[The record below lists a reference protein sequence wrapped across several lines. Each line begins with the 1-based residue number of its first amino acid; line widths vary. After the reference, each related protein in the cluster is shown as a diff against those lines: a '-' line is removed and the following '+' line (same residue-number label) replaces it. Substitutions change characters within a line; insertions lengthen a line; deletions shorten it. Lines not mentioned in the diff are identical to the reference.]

1 MTSVPRV
8 ALFCET
14 FHEINGVALTARQL
28 VAYASRHDF
37 PMLAIHGGLQP
48 GEQEERSVRRVEVK
62 RGWLSV
68 PIEKDLTYDIFFWRY
83 LSRIRNEVLR
93 FKPDVIHITSPGELG
108 QLGAYLCRRLRI
120 PLVASWHTNFHQFGA
135 RRLQQVIALLPKAV
149 VDPTVAWSQD
159 CGLQFLLWFYA
170 KAKVTLAPTQSQVE
184 WLEKELNT
192 PSFLMPR
199 GVDGELFNPNRRTV
213 NDGVLRLGFVGRITP
228 EKGVRLLVEIEK
240 ELKKRGI
247 GEFRIVIVGHG
258 SEVDWL
264 RQNMTHAEFPGVLR
278 GEDLARAYANMDL
291 FAFPSRTDTFGNV
304 IQEAA
309 ASGVPSV
316 VTNEGGPKDLVIPGV
331 TGYVASSNEEFVEK
345 TAELIQD
352 SGLRKKMGVA
362 AREKVAGVSW
372 DYAFDMTYAA
382 YRYCL
387 PGGAEE
393 RSREGKAE
401 MRSARA
407 QSQR

>member
-28 VAYASRHDF
+28 VAYAGRHDF

-48 GEQEERSVRRVEVK
+48 GEHEEGSVRRVEVK
-62 RGWLSV
+62 RGLLSF
-68 PIEKDLTYDIFFWRY
+68 PIEKDLTYDLFFWRY
-83 LSRIRNEVLR
+83 LPRIRSEVLQ

-108 QLGAYLCRRLRI
+108 QLGAYLCRRLKI

-135 RRLQQVIALLPKAV
+135 RRLHNMIHRLPNAV
-149 VDPTVAWSQD
+149 VNPMVTWSQD
-159 CGLQFLLWFYA
+159 CGLGFLLWFYA

-184 WLEKELNT
+184 WLQKELKT

-199 GVDGELFNPNRRTV
+199 GVDAELFNPNRRTV
-213 NDGVLRLGFVGRITP
+213 KDGVVRLGFVGRITP
-228 EKGVRLLVEIEK
+228 EKGVRLLAEIEK

-247 GEFRIVIVGHG
+247 SEFRIVIVGHG
-258 SEVDWL
+258 SEVEWL
-264 RQNMTHAEFPGVLR
+264 QQNMTHAEFPGVLR
-278 GEDLARAYANMDL
+278 GEDLAQAYANMDL
-291 FAFPSRTDTFGNV
+291 FVFPSRTDTFGNV

-331 TGYVASSNEEFVEK
+331 SGYVASSDEEFVRK
-345 TAELIQD
+345 TSELIQD
-352 SGLRKKMGVA
+352 SGLRKKMGDA
-362 AREKVAGVSW
+362 ARDKVAGVSW
-372 DYAFDMTYAA
+372 DNAFDLMYAA

-393 RSREGKAE
+393 RAGEGKAR
-401 MRSARA
+401 MQSAPA
-407 QSQR
+407 QGQR

>member
-1 MTSVPRV
+1 
-8 ALFCET
+8 
-14 FHEINGVALTARQL
+14 
-28 VAYASRHDF
+28 
-37 PMLAIHGGLQP
+37 
-48 GEQEERSVRRVEVK
+48 
-62 RGWLSV
+62 
-68 PIEKDLTYDIFFWRY
+68 
-83 LSRIRNEVLR
+83 
-93 FKPDVIHITSPGELG
+93 
-108 QLGAYLCRRLRI
+108 
-120 PLVASWHTNFHQFGA
+120 
-135 RRLQQVIALLPKAV
+135 
-149 VDPTVAWSQD
+149 
-159 CGLQFLLWFYA
+159 
-170 KAKVTLAPTQSQVE
+170 
-184 WLEKELNT
+184 
-192 PSFLMPR
+192 
-199 GVDGELFNPNRRTV
+199 
-213 NDGVLRLGFVGRITP
+213 
-228 EKGVRLLVEIEK
+228 
-240 ELKKRGI
+240 
-247 GEFRIVIVGHG
+247 
-258 SEVDWL
+258 VDWL